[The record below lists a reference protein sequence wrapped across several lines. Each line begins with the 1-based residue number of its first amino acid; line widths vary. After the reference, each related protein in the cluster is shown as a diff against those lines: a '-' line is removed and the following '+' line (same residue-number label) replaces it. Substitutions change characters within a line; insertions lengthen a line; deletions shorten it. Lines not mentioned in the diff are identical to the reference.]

1 MVFKGKNK
9 LVCKPGS
16 VVNGYLSRRGI
27 APTLQPPFEA
37 HRADA
42 LLRLVLLRI
51 EFTGSA
57 SLLTDRWALTPP
69 FHPYRKKR
77 RYISVALVR
86 GSPLAGVTCYPCPTE
101 PGLSSRKALSS
112 QPRGC
117 PTYLPNHYR

>member
-1 MVFKGKNK
+1 ME

-27 APTLQPPFEA
+27 APTLKPPFEA

-77 RYISVALVR
+77 RYISVALVLR
-86 GSPLAGVTCYPCPTE
+86 LPSAAVSRYPALRSPDFPHT
-101 PGLSSRKALSS
+101 
-112 QPRGC
+112 
-117 PTYLPNHYR
+117 